1 VIKILIN
8 CRCSIVVASAKINRL
23 LNDKMTAD
31 VAHLKAILASSRKV
45 TLCIDGWT
53 KKGLTSSFLG
63 ISACFFDTGSEKPQH
78 ALLNLDM
85 IHHPHSGEKLC
96 KCIESCLQKWDIKAE
111 KVLQIVSDNGSN
123 MIKAVSLLREGVYGQ
138 LSDED
143 VTMVNGQD
151 DDSENEEND
160 DDAEAGSVV
169 DMTDLVYNIPYRR
182 LGCLCHT
189 LQLLIREVYNSDEYK
204 EVLQSAR
211 KLVSKV
217 RKSSVAME
225 KIVSKAGKTVIND
238 NNTRWNCT
246 FLMAQRLLQLRPHLN
261 EILEEMKIDSLL
273 NSEWVIIEQVDS
285 LLEPFRQQTDILQTD
300 ACILAK

>member
-1 VIKILIN
+1 
-8 CRCSIVVASAKINRL
+8 
-23 LNDKMTAD
+23 
-31 VAHLKAILASSRKV
+31 
-45 TLCIDGWT
+45 
-53 KKGLTSSFLG
+53 
-63 ISACFFDTGSEKPQH
+63 
-78 ALLNLDM
+78 
-85 IHHPHSGEKLC
+85 
-96 KCIESCLQKWDIKAE
+96 
-111 KVLQIVSDNGSN
+111 
-123 MIKAVSLLREGVYGQ
+123 MIKAVSLLREGVYGR

-217 RKSSVAME
+217 RKSSIAME

-238 NNTRWNCT
+238 NNTRWNST

-261 EILEEMKIDSLL
+261 EVLEEMKIDSLL
-273 NSEWVIIEQVDS
+273 NSEWVIIEQVVS

-300 ACILAK
+300 ASSLSNVIPSLLELEYHLEQLGSSALIQAMKINLRKRFSVLLEPTAEDFNPLPAAACLLDPSCACVILGFDYTDLCEKAKSYIIDQVTGLFDININIVITVL